1 LVSARSASIL
11 VILGIGLL
19 TNKIGVPEF
28 SKVPIIAFAGIFD
41 TGGNVFFALATRF
54 GRLDV
59 SAVLGSLY
67 PAVTVLLAWILL
79 KERLSLWQWV
89 GVMLVMVAL
98 ILIAI

>member
-1 LVSARSASIL
+1 
-11 VILGIGLL
+11 
-19 TNKIGVPEF
+19 
-28 SKVPIIAFAGIFD
+28 
-41 TGGNVFFALATRF
+41 
-54 GRLDV
+54 LDV